1 MHGAPHRIFKEY
13 SIGLNICRTVKRKKM
28 LALSDNFLHQHGL
41 KGILRKQKRKEP
53 RHMTEFIKKVGGL
66 KLSL

>member
-1 MHGAPHRIFKEY
+1 MQDSK
-13 SIGLNICRTVKRKKM
+13 KKKM

-53 RHMTEFIKKVGGL
+53 RHMTEFIKKVGVL